1 MKRAS
6 LGISIVGDVAVPVA
20 VLSGFA
26 VPGRSG
32 FCGSW
37 GAAFRV
43 VLGWKVGV
51 TVGVTVGV
59 RSPAMG
65 WGLVGIASGGL
76 GVLVGAWIN
85 GLVVVGPVDVV

>member
-1 MKRAS
+1 MNRAF
-6 LGISIVGDVAVPVA
+6 LGISMVGDISVPVP
-20 VLSGFA
+20 VLPGFV
-26 VPGRSG
+26 VPGWFG

-37 GAAFRV
+37 GADLGAV
-43 VLGWKVGV
+43 SGWKVG
-51 TVGVTVGV
+51 GTVGV

-85 GLVVVGPVDVV
+85 GFVVVGPVDVV